1 MSYSYLKLLIKIH
14 MGSINKKI
22 LIVEDEAL
30 MLRSLSDKF
39 REEKFTVLEAND
51 GANGLDSALANH
63 PDIILL
69 DIIMPKMDG
78 LTVLEKLRQDEWG
91 KEVPVIILTNLSDS
105 DKVAEAMKNR
115 AYDFLVKADWK
126 LEDIVRKVN
135 EKLAKD

>member
-1 MSYSYLKLLIKIH
+1 MAST
-14 MGSINKKI
+14 NKKI
-22 LIVEDEAL
+22 LIIEDEAL

-39 REEKFTVLEAND
+39 REEGFSVLEAND

-78 LTVLEKLRQDEWG
+78 LTVLGKLRQDEWG

-126 LEDIVRKVN
+126 LEDIVRKVK

>member
-1 MSYSYLKLLIKIH
+1 

-126 LEDIVRKVN
+126 LEDIVRKVR

>member
-1 MSYSYLKLLIKIH
+1 